1 MACFPPNNGKLL
13 WRLWGQFIFVSLGI
27 GDPRLCPLHP
37 LVKTEVEAGL
47 SPFCGDFSAGLDWRA
62 SLVWGVWRQYKILE
76 VLGPYRGNINVIFM
90 GNLNLCSH
98 LTKDS
103 WRCSMNTVHGPR
115 GNINGLRG
123 NINGFFDGKPHFT
136 GKPQP
141 LLDLRRCSW
150 PQKASI

>member
-13 WRLWGQFIFVSLGI
+13 WWQWGQFIFVSLGI
-27 GDPRLCPLHP
+27 VDPWLCPLHP

-76 VLGPYRGNINVIFM
+76 VLGPYRGNISVIFM
-90 GNLNLCSH
+90 GNPNLCSH
-98 LTKDS
+98 LTKKHKGSIHCS
-103 WRCSMNTVHGPR
+103 WPQRKHKYY
-115 GNINGLRG
+115 
-123 NINGFFDGKPHFT
+123 FDEKPNFT

-141 LLDLRRCSW
+141 LLDLRCSW

>member
-1 MACFPPNNGKLL
+1 MVCFPPNNGKLL
-13 WRLWGQFIFVSLGI
+13 WWQWGQFIFVSLGI

-62 SLVWGVWRQYKILE
+62 SLVWGVWRQYKILK

-90 GNLNLCSH
+90 RNLNLCSH

-103 WRCSMNTVHGPR
+103 RRCSMNTVHGPSQ
-115 GNINGLRG
+115 
-123 NINGFFDGKPHFT
+123 GKPHFT
-136 GKPQP
+136 GKAQP
-141 LLDLRRCSW
+141 LLDLEVFMAPECVNLALGSL
-150 PQKASI
+150 